1 MIDEG
6 RWSAVNRRPSAD
18 ILRLAL
24 LVLILL
30 VATALRVVALD
41 NFSTPQGAT
50 PPGLEHDEV
59 AHWLINRDILAGE
72 HAIYFTE
79 AYGHEALYHYAQA
92 FFGAAVG
99 DHTLALRL
107 PSAYLGVLLVAVG
120 YALGRRLFGVRMGL
134 LSAAFLAV
142 LLWPVFYSRLALR
155 AIALPVVAGLSA
167 VAWWRAFAGE
177 RRSGGAGERSRGEKA
192 PSP

>member
-1 MIDEG
+1 ML
-6 RWSAVNRRPSAD
+6 SRRF
-18 ILRLAL
+18 AL
-24 LVLILL
+24 VAILL
-30 VATALRVVALD
+30 VATALRVIGLD
-41 NFSTPQGAT
+41 NFPMPMGAT

-99 DHTLALRL
+99 EHALALRL
-107 PSAYLGVLLVAVG
+107 PSVYLGVLLVAVS

-142 LLWPVFYSRLALR
+142 LFWPVFYSRLALR
-155 AIALPVVAGLSA
+155 AMALPVVAGLSA
-167 VAWWRAFAGE
+167 VVWWRVFAGE
-177 RRSGGAGERSRGEKA
+177 RGSRGDGQRRLA
-192 PSP
+192 PAPLPPCSPALPHLFRKVS

>member
-1 MIDEG
+1 MFL
-6 RWSAVNRRPSAD
+6 RRF
-18 ILRLAL
+18 ILVA
-24 LVLILL
+24 ILL
-30 VATALRVVALD
+30 VATALRVVGLD
-41 NFSTPQGAT
+41 NFPTLVGAT

-99 DHTLALRL
+99 DHALALRL

-120 YALGRRLFGVRMGL
+120 YALGRRLFGVRVGL

-142 LLWPVFYSRLALR
+142 LFWPVFY
-155 AIALPVVAGLSA
+155 LSLIHI
-167 VAWWRAFAGE
+167 
-177 RRSGGAGERSRGEKA
+177 
-192 PSP
+192 